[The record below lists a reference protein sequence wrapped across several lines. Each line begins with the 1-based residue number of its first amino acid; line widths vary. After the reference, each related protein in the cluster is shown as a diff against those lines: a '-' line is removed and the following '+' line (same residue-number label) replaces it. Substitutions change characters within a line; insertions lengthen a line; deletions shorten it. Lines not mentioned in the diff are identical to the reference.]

1 VDQSYDFLVPLNR
14 LMEAYHQFE
23 MVIYALNAT
32 ILSIAT
38 YALAELLGIP
48 SFMNFYWQDFL
59 LLAASPAIFSVFIG
73 ILGSWFIKRRKKGNL
88 FLLLG
93 PELSEKAKTAYDN
106 RHIESLPMQSLAREI
121 KSSLSLIK
129 PTEIINQRL
138 ISNRVILA
146 VILSA
151 ITIFISHSQISAD
164 ITPAD
169 FQSLADLKDRALG
182 AFQKETTAES
192 SERNLTG
199 NLFGKPS
206 LAVLN
211 EDKLELLLY
220 PGIGAGSNARNTK
233 AVERIFQQSPAGE
246 ATIVPSEL
254 YIESLPPE
262 NKDIIKRYFTI
273 LSDNEKW

>member
-1 VDQSYDFLVPLNR
+1 MAVY
-14 LMEAYHQFE
+14 
-23 MVIYALNAT
+23 ILNAV
-32 ILSIAT
+32 ILSITA

-48 SFMNFYWQDFL
+48 SFTNFYWQDFL
-59 LLAASPAIFSVFIG
+59 LLAASPAIFSVFFG
-73 ILGSWFIKRRKKGNL
+73 ILGAWFIKRRKKDDI
-88 FLLLG
+88 FSHLG
-93 PELSEKAKTAYDN
+93 PELSEKTRTAYDN
-106 RHIESLPMQSLAREI
+106 RHVESLPMQSLARET
-121 KSSLSLIK
+121 KSRLSLIK
-129 PTEIINQRL
+129 PAEIVNQRL
-138 ISNRVILA
+138 ISRKVILA

-151 ITIFISHSQISAD
+151 TTIFINYSQISAD

-182 AFQKETTAES
+182 AIQKETPAEI
-192 SERNLTG
+192 SEKNLTG

-206 LAVLN
+206 LAVLS
-211 EDKLELLLY
+211 EDKLELMLY

-233 AVERIFQQSPAGE
+233 SVERIFQQSPAGE

-273 LSDNEKW
+273 LSDNEK